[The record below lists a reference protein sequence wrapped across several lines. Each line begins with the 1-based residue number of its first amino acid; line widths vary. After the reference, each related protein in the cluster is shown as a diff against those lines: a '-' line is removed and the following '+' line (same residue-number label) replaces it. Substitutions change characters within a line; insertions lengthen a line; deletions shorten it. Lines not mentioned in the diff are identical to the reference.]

1 MLIYNTSFH
10 VDGEDHLSEFLQYMR
25 DEYLPTALSGGYLRN
40 PRFVRLL
47 TNIGDGLLGYSLMME
62 TDGVATLKSYKKE
75 IEPDLDQKFVA
86 KFGDRILRFSTTMT
100 EITL

>member
-10 VDGEDHLSEFLQYMR
+10 IDGEEHLSDFLLYMR
-25 DEYLPTALSGGYLRN
+25 DEYLPAVLSNGYLRN

-47 TNIGDGLLGYSLMME
+47 VDIGDGLLGYSLMLE
-62 TDGVATLKSYKKE
+62 ADGVAALKRFKKE
-75 IEPDLDQKFVA
+75 IEPSVDAAFIA
-86 KFGDRILRFSTTMT
+86 KFGERVLRFSTTMT